1 MNYKYRTH
9 DDNITGEVYSYF
21 DFEELATYL
30 EIYCDKLNVENK
42 QTTENYIYGCK
53 TEEDAKKICEACNI
67 DLVIIMN
74 EK

>member
-1 MNYKYRTH
+1 MDYKYRTH
-9 DDNITGEVYSYF
+9 DNITGEVYSYF
-21 DFEELATYL
+21 DFAELANYL
-30 EIYCDKLNVENK
+30 ECYCGRLNDENDQMNETYQYK
-42 QTTENYIYGCK
+42 CE